1 MTVYQPREDSEL
13 LAKAVLEM
21 DLSEG
26 DRCLDMGTGTGFIAS
41 KMVDSGA
48 GQVLAVDVNPEAVQ
62 EASEKLEDYESI
74 EVRESDLFENVDG
87 VFDLIAF
94 NPPYLPD
101 DEEDVDDEGMWVGG
115 ETGEELTEEF
125 LDEAGDYLSENG
137 FVIFIVSSTS
147 DFEVD
152 GYEIVDT
159 EKLWFEDLYVLKS
172 E

>member
-62 EASEKLEDYESI
+62 EASEKLEDHENV

-101 DEEDVDDEGMWVGG
+101 DEEDVDDDGMWVGG